1 MTDSE
6 RLREHPADRLASP
19 VQVVDLAAA
28 AGRLRDEAHAP
39 VGGHRQIA
47 VVRDEGLTV
56 ILFLFEANGQL
67 KEHRAEGS
75 VTIQVL
81 QGTLVVGAEGERHE
95 LGQGRMLALAPGT
108 MHSVQAPAAATM
120 LLTVSRPRD

>member
-1 MTDSE
+1 MSDAD
-6 RLREHPADRLASP
+6 RLRQHPADRLASA
-19 VQVVDLAAA
+19 VQVVDLPATAA
-28 AGRLRDEAHAP
+28 RLRDEAHAP

-47 VVRDEGLTV
+47 VVRDDGLTV
-56 ILFLFEANGQL
+56 ILFLFEAGGQL

-81 QGTLVVGAEGERHE
+81 QGTLVVGAGAEQHE
-95 LGQGRMLALAPGT
+95 LGEGRMLALAPGT
-108 MHSVQAPAAATM
+108 MHSVQARVAATM